1 MRHTFSETW
10 SGIRRNGSMTIAVIV
25 TMWVSLTLFGAG
37 LMVNQQVNLMK
48 ADWYDKIEV
57 RVFLCNATT
66 PGDNCDAGQ
75 EVTQEQKAQIEQTL
89 RSNPE
94 VAEVTYQSKEQAFAE
109 FRAAYANTPTA
120 DYLTVDQMQESYSV
134 RLKNPEEYQGVV
146 SSVQG
151 LKGVQNVQDLRGIL
165 DGLFE
170 WMNLAQW
177 GTIIAAALLLLAAA
191 LQIANTIRMAAF
203 ARRREIGIM
212 RMVGASNWYILAPFL
227 LETLFAAVIS
237 IVLTCVTLAAGHYF
251 LIVQKAQ
258 VLIQGSPWIGWS
270 HVGIAML
277 GVAVVGV
284 LLSIIPTLIAT
295 RRYLRV

>member
-1 MRHTFSETW
+1 M
-10 SGIRRNGSMTIAVIV
+10 
-25 TMWVSLTLFGAG
+25 
-37 LMVNQQVNLMK
+37 
-48 ADWYDKIEV
+48 
-57 RVFLCNATT
+57 
-66 PGDNCDAGQ
+66 
-75 EVTQEQKAQIEQTL
+75 
-89 RSNPE
+89 
-94 VAEVTYQSKEQAFAE
+94 
-109 FRAAYANTPTA
+109 
-120 DYLTVDQMQESYSV
+120 
-134 RLKNPEEYQGVV
+134 
-146 SSVQG
+146 
-151 LKGVQNVQDLRGIL
+151 QDLRGIL

-177 GTIIAAALLLLAAA
+177 GGTIIAAALLLLAAA

-277 GVAVVGV
+277 GGVAVVGV